1 MKDDDKTISDDITRM
16 ANDDEKTAVDP
27 DVVGSGRPGD
37 GDDAQPTVLGG
48 DDITRL
54 APEPSSTVDENTVAA
69 DEATEVGGA
78 EDGTEV
84 GLGSIEGTEVA
95 DDATAVVPGAGS
107 VPLTTGPGG
116 TRTQPPVPDT
126 SAELAPGS
134 VLKERFRIEKQLGEG
149 GMGAVY
155 LATDRRKVETRHHD
169 PTLAIK
175 VIRGQFARDSR
186 AFIALQR
193 EADKSQR
200 LAHPNI
206 ITVYDFDRD
215 GDTFFMTMEALKGG
229 TLSDVITSS
238 AGASEQTLEWISDL
252 AKGVAYAHQRD
263 IVHSDLKPDNV
274 FITDDKRL
282 KILDFGIA
290 RALSNVEGRAGSRD
304 EVVGL
309 TPAYASC
316 EMFERADPHPA
327 DDVYAIGV
335 IAYQALT
342 GEHPFGRKKS
352 IVAREEGMKPARIKS
367 LSGYQ
372 WQAIA
377 KALAFNREDRWQ
389 DADEFLRKF
398 TGQGRRVRQLAMALL
413 VAVLSFSAYLAL
425 YEGPVGPETP
435 FEELPLALQQ
445 EVSGV
450 IAEAH
455 QAKKF
460 GDLNGSLFYLDRAY
474 GLHPRNLE
482 VMDLLDDFLDQVFA
496 AMDSS
501 QMSRAQRLAQVE
513 ELLKYESLSQNR
525 RLIKARKE
533 LGGG

>member
-1 MKDDDKTISDDITRM
+1 MKDKDRTTSDDITRM
-16 ANDDEKTAVDP
+16 AGDDEKTIA
-27 DVVGSGRPGD
+27 SEQGD
-37 GDDAQPTVLGG
+37 REPSVIGG

-54 APEPSSTVDENTVAA
+54 APSPPPD
-69 DEATEVGGA
+69 G
-78 EDGTEV
+78 GTEV
-84 GLGSIEGTEVA
+84 SEAGAAGNGGEE
-95 DDATAVVPGAGS
+95 ATAVVPEVSGS
-107 VPLTTGPGG
+107 VTSSRSVSATDGLSALEPG
-116 TRTQPPVPDT
+116 
-126 SAELAPGS
+126 A

-169 PTLAIK
+169 PSVAIK

-193 EADKSQR
+193 EADKSQT

-229 TLSDVITSS
+229 TLSDVI
-238 AGASEQTLEWISDL
+238 SEAKGSIEQGVEYISDL
-252 AKGVAYAHQRD
+252 GKGVAYAHQRS

-274 FITDDKRL
+274 FITEDKRL

-290 RALSNVEGRAGSRD
+290 RALSNVEGRKGSRD
-304 EVVGL
+304 EVIGL

-316 EMFERADPHPA
+316 EMFERAAPHPS

-335 IAYQALT
+335 IAYQILT
-342 GEHPFGRKKS
+342 GEHPFGRKKA
-352 IVAREEGMKPARIKS
+352 IVAREEGLKPARIRALPS
-367 LSGYQ
+367 YQ
-372 WQAIA
+372 WQAIS

-389 DADEFLRKF
+389 NADEFLHKF
-398 TGQGRRVRQLAMALL
+398 SGQGRRVRQLVAALS
-413 VAVLSFSAYLAL
+413 VAIVSFSAYLAL

-435 FEELPLALQQ
+435 FEELPITLQQ

-450 IAEAH
+450 IAEAE
-455 QAKKF
+455 QAKRF

-474 GLHPRNLE
+474 SLHPRNIQ

-496 AMDSS
+496 AMESS
-501 QMSRAQRLAQVE
+501 QMPTAQRLAQVE

-533 LGGG
+533 LESAQR